1 MYKKKYIYIYISI
14 YIYIYIERERERKKE
29 WDRYMYTERRCK
41 NFEEQVL
48 LGAIGTHLQANGRME
63 KIICTYQEAKP
74 SSFKFCVFY
83 DRYDPRND
91 TNTQKH
97 KLTRKTHECQLKK
110 IISRLPGNYC

>member
-1 MYKKKYIYIYISI
+1 
-14 YIYIYIERERERKKE
+14 
-29 WDRYMYTERRCK
+29 MYTERRCK

-48 LGAIGTHLQANGRME
+48 LGAIGTQLQANGRME

-91 TNTQKH
+91 TKTQTYTQNT
-97 KLTRKTHECQLKK
+97 RVPAEKK